1 MADDLTPAQRVE
13 RQVQKPANVSDSLW
27 AQVQNDNPDP
37 SRMIPVLA
45 NGFNDLFSRARWEDD
60 VIRAHT
66 DKLADLNEKSSN
78 LLRDLDIDLTAKL
91 VAAQQRHQDLSL
103 RLLKIMKGMEILRR
117 SGSKLSPSETHALTK
132 LKSSLAK
139 FSSGPLENGSLH
151 NLKFQLES
159 LLESGRLDAFR
170 SAKSIQPAS
179 EEAAAALHS
188 LLEDQQEGLKSL
200 VESVQK
206 DSSDLQ
212 IIKSG
217 YQPL

>member
-1 MADDLTPAQRVE
+1 MTPAQRQE
-13 RQVQKPANVSDSLW
+13 RQTQKPVNVSDSLW

-45 NGFNDLFSRARWEDD
+45 NGFSDLHSRARWEDE
-60 VIRAHT
+60 VISAHT
-66 DKLADLNEKSSN
+66 SKLAELNDKSSN

-91 VAAQQRHQDLSL
+91 IAAQQRHQTLSL

-117 SGSKLSPSETHALTK
+117 SGSKLSPTETQALTK

-139 FSSGPLENGSLH
+139 FTNGPLESGSLH

-179 EEAAAALHS
+179 EEAANALHS
-188 LLEDQQEGLKSL
+188 LLENQQETLKTL
-200 VESVQK
+200 VEAVQK

-212 IIKSG
+212 TIKSG